1 MNQAIQI
8 NQKDNVATVI
18 QDVSINQKVAII
30 DKDGNVLM
38 VLNPRTSIELGHKI
52 ALRDITRGELVF
64 KYGFP
69 IGKATVNIKVGS
81 HVHIHN
87 IESQKGR
94 GDLGK
99 ISRGEKEGCQ

>member
-1 MNQAIQI
+1 MKQAIQI
-8 NQKDNVATVI
+8 NQQDNVATVI

-69 IGKATVNIKVGS
+69 IGKATVNIKLGS

-94 GDLGK
+94 GDLEK
-99 ISRGEKEGCQ
+99 ISQDEKRGC